1 MKITKRQLQRIIREE
16 KGNLLNEA
24 KFGSVGLGFQGWNA
38 NQKPD
43 FAKAYGKDA
52 RVIRDFGSN
61 QSMQNK
67 VKESRSRNRLNNLA
81 YGSVETIEDLLL
93 QWESLVDSDRP
104 DPRADDVYDLLFSLR
119 ERLYAVLE
127 NRE

>member
-1 MKITKRQLQRIIREE
+1 
-16 KGNLLNEA
+16 
-24 KFGSVGLGFQGWNA
+24 
-38 NQKPD
+38 
-43 FAKAYGKDA
+43 
-52 RVIRDFGSN
+52 
-61 QSMQNK
+61 MQNK